1 MISDKDISVTSAASW
16 MLWAL
21 GGGLVAIGAFFDL
34 WFTGVGLWLSGI
46 GGVLSIRRMLC
57 HDSSRHRNAFELG
70 RDYERAGS
78 VHSLR

>member
-1 MISDKDISVTSAASW
+1 MISDKDISATSAASW
-16 MLWAL
+16 TLWTL
-21 GGGLVAIGAFFDL
+21 GGVLVVIGAFFDL

-57 HDSSRHRNAFELG
+57 RDTERRQNAFELG
-70 RDYERAGS
+70 RDWERGS